1 MSNLEKGGLSETPTK
16 PNGLF
21 FGVMEIALVGFLIPG
36 NEIIRIN
43 PSPEG
48 IIIGELL
55 LGLANPLPGP
65 LSFLITVETKIA
77 DSSNHEVD
85 FRDPKLFLQA
95 LDKTLEASLISHTE
109 ITVRIGFPL
118 HPNQVNSFESPRL
131 ARLPH

>member
-1 MSNLEKGGLSETPTK
+1 
-16 PNGLF
+16 
-21 FGVMEIALVGFLIPG
+21 MEIALVGFLIPG